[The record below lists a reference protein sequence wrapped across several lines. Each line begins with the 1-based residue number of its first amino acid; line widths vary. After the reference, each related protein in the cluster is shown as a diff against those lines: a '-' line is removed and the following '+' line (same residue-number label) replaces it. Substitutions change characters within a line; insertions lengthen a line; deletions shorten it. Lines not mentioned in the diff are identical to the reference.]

1 MTSWTLVVPLALCAL
16 LVGCSGS
23 PAPGAVPTPSPVT
36 RAAVESYLTD
46 LEKADEFSGVVLVAK
61 DFVPFATKAT
71 GFADSARG
79 SPNATGTNFN
89 ISSITKLFT
98 AVAIGELVDQGKV
111 GLDDPLTKYLPSYP
125 KPTGDRVT
133 IAMLLAHTAGTG
145 DYLNSAGYLRV
156 RDSFDTLDELIAAVD
171 ISVPAGT
178 VPGAAY
184 KYSNTGYL
192 LLGVVIE
199 KASGRDY
206 YDYVTEAVLQRA
218 GIAGGFLPNTE
229 DERKLRGYAL
239 GYKPDGTTN
248 WKSLPARGTPAGG
261 AYASAPDL
269 LAFHRALV
277 NGVLVRPETLRK
289 LVLQQPAAGKSA
301 PPITSTVFGGDDVG
315 ASAVFGMSDKGY
327 TVVVLANISGQAQ
340 AVADRILKLLP

>member
-1 MTSWTLVVPLALCAL
+1 M
-16 LVGCSGS
+16 
-23 PAPGAVPTPSPVT
+23 PTPSPAT
-36 RAAVESYLTD
+36 RAAVERSLTD
-46 LEKADEFSGVVLVAK
+46 LEKADQFSGVVLVAK
-61 DFVPFATKAT
+61 DFVPFATKAM
-71 GFADSARG
+71 GFSDSARG

-98 AVAIGELVDQGKV
+98 AVAIGQLVDQGKV

-125 KPTGDRVT
+125 KAAGDRIT

-145 DYLNSAGYLRV
+145 DYLNDPGYPRV
-156 RDSFDTLDELIAAVD
+156 RDNFDTLAELIAAVD
-171 ISVPAGT
+171 VGVAAGT

-192 LLGVVIE
+192 LLGAVIE
-199 KASGRDY
+199 KATGRDY

-218 GIAGGFLPNTE
+218 GVAGGFLRNTE
-229 DERKLRGYAL
+229 DERLVRGYAL

-248 WKSLPARGTPAGG
+248 WRVLPARGTPAGG
-261 AYASAPDL
+261 AYSSAPDL

-277 NGVLVRPETLRK
+277 NGVLLRPETLRK
-289 LVLQQPAAGKSA
+289 LVLQPALAGKSA
-301 PPITSTVFGGDDVG
+301 PPITSAVFAGDEVG

-327 TVVVLANISGQAQ
+327 TVVVLANITGQAQ
-340 AVADRILKLLP
+340 PVADRILKLIGSS